1 MPDYNSHSG
10 GFLPPSL
17 PSPSPSTSSSSPTS
31 NLPHPRSNPLRPGSA
46 KEDAA
51 RRYVEGR
58 LLVVSRRYAKK
69 YQPMEAGD
77 DVKGYEGF
85 GEVSRD
91 LGDVVDVVWLS
102 GTPNLQIPYL
112 LNIAL
117 AITSY
122 ISAFP
127 FSPKATFALLRKL
140 DHAFSSLLKGED
152 SVTGETLPG
161 FQGGV
166 GKGLSKTDMVR
177 CKGLVE
183 ATRALVFEVMGRE
196 GEVETEIETE
206 TEGEESGMET
216 DRCSLQEEVIEGN
229 LNWQMEVAR
238 VYEMTM
244 MQLGEVLGQGEA
256 FTVDKV
262 ETGAA
267 AQESS
272 GL

>member
-1 MPDYNSHSG
+1 MADSNSQSG
-10 GFLPPSL
+10 GFLPASL
-17 PSPSPSTSSSSPTS
+17 PSPSPSATSSSPTS

-51 RRYVEGR
+51 RRYIEGR

-69 YQPMEAGD
+69 YQPMEVGD

-91 LGDVVDVVWLS
+91 LGVVVDVVWLS
-102 GTPNLQIPYL
+102 GTPSLQVPYL

-127 FSPKATFALLRKL
+127 FSPKHTFALLRKL
-140 DHAFSSLLKGED
+140 DHAFSSLLQGED
-152 SVTGETLPG
+152 SLTGETLPG
-161 FQGGV
+161 FQGGT

-183 ATRALVFEVMGRE
+183 ATRVLLVEVMGRE
-196 GEVETEIETE
+196 REVETEIE
-206 TEGEESGMET
+206 GEESAIET
-216 DRCSLQEEVIEGN
+216 DGCSTQGDGDGN
-229 LNWQMEVAR
+229 LKWEMEVAR
-238 VYEMTM
+238 VYDMTII
-244 MQLGEVLGQGEA
+244 QLGEALGQGEA
-256 FTVDKV
+256 FTVDLLG
-262 ETGAA
+262 EGTGRRRTD
-267 AQESS
+267 
-272 GL
+272 